1 MATSGSRDFE
11 PDVAEYIEE
20 AFERCGLEYR
30 TGYDGITAR
39 RSLNLLFADWA
50 NRGLNQWTITN
61 TATTLS
67 KSDQYIDLTSTTIDV
82 LDVIIRRTE
91 NSQTTDIQMNQIGRS
106 EYWNIPSK
114 DTEARP
120 TQWFLDKQITP
131 RLYIWPAAENSTDQ
145 LIINRLVR
153 IEDADA
159 GVNTV
164 DMPFRFYPC
173 LAAGLAYYISMKR
186 APERTVLLKQIYE
199 EEFERATSQDQDR
212 SSYNIAPDLRSYN
225 SAK

>member
-20 AFERCGLEYR
+20 AFERCGLEFR
-30 TGYDGITAR
+30 TGYDGVSAR

-61 TATTLS
+61 STTTLTEA
-67 KSDQYIDLTSTTIDV
+67 DEYIDLTATTIDV
-82 LDVIIRRTE
+82 LDVVIRRTE
-91 NSQTTDIQMNQIGRS
+91 GSTTTDISMAQVSRS
-106 EYWNIPSK
+106 EYWNIPNKSTK
-114 DTEARP
+114 ARP

-131 RLYIWPAAENSTDQ
+131 RLYIWPASENSTDQ
-145 LIINRLVR
+145 LIINRLIR

-159 GVNTV
+159 SVNTV

-173 LAAGLAYYISMKR
+173 LAAGLAYYIGLKR
-186 APERTVLLKQIYE
+186 APDRVPMLKGIYE
-199 EEFERATSQDQDR
+199 EEFQRAADQD
-212 SSYNIAPDLRSYN
+212 SGTATLKIAPGLFSIRR
-225 SAK
+225 A

>member
-82 LDVIIRRTE
+82 LDVIVRRTE

-131 RLYIWPAAENSTDQ
+131 RLYIWPASENSTDQ

-173 LAAGLAYYISMKR
+173 LAAGLSYYIALKK
-186 APERTVLLKQIYE
+186 APDRVNMLKGFYE
-199 EEFERATSQDQDR
+199 EEFARAADQD
-212 SSYNIAPDLRSYN
+212 SSRASLRIAPSLRFDRQ
-225 SAK
+225 A

>member
-67 KSDQYIDLTSTTIDV
+67 KSDQFIDLTATTIDV
-82 LDVIIRRTE
+82 LDVVLRRTE
-91 NSQTTDIQMNQIGRS
+91 NNSTTDIQMSQVGRS

-120 TQWFLDKQITP
+120 NQWFLDKQITP
-131 RLYIWPAAENSTDQ
+131 RLYIWPASENSTDQ
-145 LIINRLVR
+145 LVINRLVR

-159 GVNTV
+159 GVNTL

-173 LAAGLAYYISMKR
+173 LAAGLSYYIALKK
-186 APERTVLLKQIYE
+186 APDRVNMLKGFYE
-199 EEFERATSQDQDR
+199 EEFARAADQD
-212 SSYNIAPDLRSYN
+212 SSRASLRIAPSLRFDRQ
-225 SAK
+225 A

>member
-39 RSLNLLFADWA
+39 RSLNLVFADWA

-61 TATTLS
+61 TASTLS

-159 GVNTV
+159 GVNTL

-173 LAAGLAYYISMKR
+173 LAAGLSYYIALKKAPDRVSM
-186 APERTVLLKQIYE
+186 LKGFYE
-199 EEFERATSQDQDR
+199 EEFARASDQYQSR
-212 SSYNIAPDLRSYN
+212 ASLTISPGLRSLI
-225 SAK
+225 A

>member
-82 LDVIIRRTE
+82 LDVVLRRTE
-91 NSQTTDIQMNQIGRS
+91 NNSTTDIQMSQVGRS

-120 TQWFLDKQITP
+120 NQWFLDKQITP
-131 RLYIWPAAENSTDQ
+131 RLYIWPASENSTDQ
-145 LIINRLVR
+145 LVINRLVR

-159 GVNTV
+159 GVNTL

-173 LAAGLAYYISMKR
+173 LAAGLSYYIALKK
-186 APERTVLLKQIYE
+186 APDRVNMLKGFYE
-199 EEFERATSQDQDR
+199 EEFARAADQD
-212 SSYNIAPDLRSYN
+212 SSRASLRIAPSLRFDRQ
-225 SAK
+225 A

>member
-67 KSDQYIDLTSTTIDV
+67 KSDQFIDLTSTTIDV

-131 RLYIWPAAENSTDQ
+131 RLYIWPASENSTDQ

-173 LAAGLAYYISMKR
+173 LAAGLSYYIALKK
-186 APERTVLLKQIYE
+186 APDRVNMLKGFYE
-199 EEFERATSQDQDR
+199 EEFARAADQD
-212 SSYNIAPDLRSYN
+212 SSRASLRIAPSLRFDRQ
-225 SAK
+225 A

>member
-11 PDVAEYIEE
+11 PDVAEYVEE

-30 TGYDGITAR
+30 TGYDGVTAR

-82 LDVIIRRTE
+82 LDVLVRRTE
-91 NSQTTDIQMNQIGRS
+91 NNQTTDIQMNQVGRS

-131 RLYIWPAAENSTDQ
+131 RLYIWPASENSTDQ

-173 LAAGLAYYISMKR
+173 LAAGLSYYI
-186 APERTVLLKQIYE
+186 ALKK
-199 EEFERATSQDQDR
+199 
-212 SSYNIAPDLRSYN
+212 APDRVSFCLLYTSPSPRDS
-225 SAK
+225 